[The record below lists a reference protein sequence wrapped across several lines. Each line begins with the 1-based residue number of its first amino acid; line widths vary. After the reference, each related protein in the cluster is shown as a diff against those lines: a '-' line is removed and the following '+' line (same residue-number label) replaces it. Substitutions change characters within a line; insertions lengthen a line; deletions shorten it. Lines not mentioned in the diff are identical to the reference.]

1 MSTGQLLAIADERQ
15 TAWLPSSRAGDAA
28 SLRDGISRPIRVAFA
43 LSLIYFVGFGTW
55 GAIAP
60 IAGGSVAP
68 GVISPDGSRKTV
80 QHLEGGIIGKL
91 LVRDGDEVQ
100 AGQSILVLENIQ
112 PKATHDMLAS
122 QYRTLLATL
131 LRLEAEQAGSAIFDI
146 PPEFQGDLRDARA
159 ALVVKAQSVLF
170 SARRDSHLARKRVLA
185 QRIEQLEEQ
194 IKGYEAQAGSASR
207 QLALITEELTGKEE
221 LQRKQIIAKPEI
233 LRLQR
238 MQAEI
243 DGRRGEYM
251 ASIARARQQIGETQL
266 EVLTLDA
273 ERADQIAS
281 QLVEV
286 RAEVASVR
294 ERLSASEDILK
305 RTVVKAPVSG
315 TVVNM
320 QFTTEGGIVR
330 QGEAILDI
338 VPSEDAL
345 LIDARVPVVDIDVVH
360 EGLTAQIHLSAFSNR
375 GLPRIKG
382 IVRSVSA
389 DRIVDEQAGQA
400 YYLARV
406 EVDREQLRR
415 IDPQLELVPGMPAEV
430 LIVTRERTMFQ
441 YLFEPLLDAFRRS
454 FREV

>member
-1 MSTGQLLAIADERQ
+1 MSTGQLIANSNEQQVR
-15 TAWLPSSRAGDAA
+15 WPRSSRDDDAA
-28 SLRDGISRPIRVAFA
+28 MLKDSIRCPVRIALA
-43 LSLIYFVGFGTW
+43 LSVFYFVGFGAW
-55 GAIAP
+55 GAVAP

-91 LVRDGDEVQ
+91 LVRDGDEVK
-100 AGQSILVLENIQ
+100 AGQPLLVLENVQ
-112 PKATHDMLAS
+112 PKATHDMLTS

-131 LRLEAEQAGSAIFDI
+131 LRLEAEQANSETFTI
-146 PPEFQGDLRDARA
+146 PPEFQGDMRDART
-159 ALVVKAQSVLF
+159 ALVVRAQSDLF
-170 SARRDSHLARKRVLA
+170 RARRETHLARKRVLS

-194 IKGYEAQAGSASR
+194 IRGYEAQAGSASR
-207 QLALITEELTGKEE
+207 QFALLSEELAGKEE
-221 LQRKQIIAKPEI
+221 LQRKQIVAKPEV

-243 DGRRGEYM
+243 DGRRGEFL
-251 ASIARARQQIGETQL
+251 ASMARARQQIGETQL
-266 EVLTLDA
+266 EALTLDA

-281 QLVEV
+281 QLVQV
-286 RAEVASVR
+286 RAELASVR

-305 RTVVKAPVSG
+305 RTVVTAPVAGS
-315 TVVNM
+315 VVNM
-320 QFTTEGGIVR
+320 RFKTEGGIVR

-360 EGLTAQIHLSAFSNR
+360 EGLSAQIHLSAFSSR
-375 GLPRIKG
+375 GLPRIEG
-382 IVRSVSA
+382 TVRSVSA
-389 DRIVDEQAGQA
+389 DRVVDEKVGQS

-406 EVDREQLRR
+406 EVDREHLRR
-415 IDPQLELVPGMPAEV
+415 IDSSLELVPGMPAEV
-430 LIVTRERTMFQ
+430 LIVTQERTMFQ
-441 YLFEPLLDAFRRS
+441 YLFEPVLDAFRRS